1 MALSWLQ
8 QRARSC
14 GWLMGK
20 RRQYIGFP
28 LRGAGCVA
36 WKCSATAMAVC
47 GCVLRAGV
55 LCIYTRDGPMCF
67 QNRTAYPATTFTI
80 CLRIVREILG
90 SPLSMGSTVFTSFPW
105 LRIPGNKVCRIFLGE
120 AC

>member
-1 MALSWLQ
+1 
-8 QRARSC
+8 
-14 GWLMGK
+14 MGK
-20 RRQYIGFP
+20 RREYIDSP
-28 LRGAGCVA
+28 LGGGGSVA
-36 WKCSATAMAVC
+36 WKCSATATAAC

-80 CLRIVREILG
+80 CLRIVRAIFG

-105 LRIPGNKVCRIFLGE
+105 SRIRRNKVCLIFPGE
-120 AC
+120 ACWRAGTEAFGLLLLMD